1 LPDHGVTLA
10 SLHTSRLNESSADSQ
25 CMDQDLT
32 NPDLTAFNT
41 RKDDAPFSNFQNL
54 NDLFYRVGSNKSTWK
69 QVSSKQA
76 YGRPTLASGDGSST
90 RHHDK
95 GSDTYVPKNHN
106 WNEPTTKLAGSVR
119 PESPEYST
127 AKCSA
132 STTKALPKQALS
144 SPPEKSS
151 PSKPPHNK
159 KQPAKMSHSRRTSR
173 NDHYS
178 PPMPSRMPS
187 PSIGFRIR
195 GSADMEPMPSQSDRY
210 RGFRRSRSRS
220 RSPGGYPYG
229 GASRGYAET
238 RQNYNGSTDLVS
250 GLRERH
256 RQRQRQEEDDAYTRR
271 R

>member
-1 LPDHGVTLA
+1 
-10 SLHTSRLNESSADSQ
+10 
-25 CMDQDLT
+25 MDQDLT
-32 NPDLTAFNT
+32 NPDLTAFDNG
-41 RKDDAPFSNFQNL
+41 KEHAPFSKLQNL
-54 NDLFYRVGSNKSTWK
+54 GDLFDRLGSPESTWK

-76 YGRPTLASGDGSST
+76 YDRPTLASGDA
-90 RHHDK
+90 K
-95 GSDTYVPKNHN
+95 GSETYVPKKYN

-127 AKCSA
+127 AKCSE
-132 STTKALPKQALS
+132 STTKTLPKQTLS

-173 NDHYS
+173 TDHYS
-178 PPMPSRMPS
+178 PPMPNRMPS

-195 GSADMEPMPSQSDRY
+195 GSADIEPMPSQSDRY

-256 RQRQRQEEDDAYTRR
+256 RQRQRQEEEDAYMRR